1 MDWIQQAGQAI
12 AAYVSRFDMTV
23 YAAMGIVVGLA
34 IVALLATIAIAARR
48 LVRQVAD
55 LRDAADDQAD
65 RQREVLE
72 AILRQIN
79 GCAIDIAHLKQQM
92 NTYTSTRENQLEERK
107 KILKTIAGHL
117 ANAPQRGL

>member
-12 AAYVSRFDMTV
+12 DAFIHRFDL
-23 YAAMGIVVGLA
+23 AAFAALAVVFGLA
-34 IVALLATIAIAARR
+34 IAGLLLANVLAARR
-48 LVRQVAD
+48 LVRHAAE
-55 LRDAADDQAD
+55 LRDAGEDQAD
-65 RQREVLE
+65 RQRELLE

-107 KILKTIAGHL
+107 KILKSIAGHL
-117 ANAPQRGL
+117 ANAPQRNI